1 MTMRPIV
8 ALLAIASGA
17 VACRGEEP
25 VIPTTTSQFA
35 QSADQVMSGVQ
46 HLLTSAGV
54 QQANLAA
61 DSAYF
66 FDQGSR
72 IELRA
77 VRVEFFSKT
86 GAPTG
91 TLTSLEGTY
100 RQRGQLMEARGDVV
114 VVGEDGRRL
123 TTQQLSY
130 NQATNRITTDSA
142 WTMTQ
147 TNGDV
152 GRGVGFETDPDLRQF
167 FCKSACG
174 GVIGVREPP
183 PPG

>member
-1 MTMRPIV
+1 MKRAHLV
-8 ALLAIASGA
+8 AVLAIALVAGA
-17 VACRGEEP
+17 CGEEQP
-25 VIPTTTSQFA
+25 VIPVTQSEMA
-35 QSADQVMSGVQ
+35 QAADQVLSGVQ

-54 QQANLAA
+54 QQANLTA
-61 DSAYF
+61 DTAYF

-72 IELRA
+72 IELR
-77 VRVEFFSKT
+77 VVKVEFFSKT
-86 GAPTG
+86 GVPTG
-91 TLTSLEGTY
+91 TLTSREGTY

-123 TTQQLSY
+123 TTQQLAF
-130 NQATNRITTDSA
+130 NQATNKITTDSA

-152 GRGVGFETDPDLRQF
+152 GRGVGFETDPNLTSF
-167 FCKSACG
+167 FCKAACG
-174 GVIGVREPP
+174 GAIDVHQP